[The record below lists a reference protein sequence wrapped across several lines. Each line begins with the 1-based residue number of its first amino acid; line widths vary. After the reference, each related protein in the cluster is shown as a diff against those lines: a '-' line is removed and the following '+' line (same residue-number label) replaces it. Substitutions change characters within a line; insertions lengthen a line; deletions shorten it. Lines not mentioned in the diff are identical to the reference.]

1 MSERDVQRSRAA
13 QVGVLMRAYRE
24 TFASERGRRG
34 LTQEELLRRMGAVES
49 DYAERYSHAT
59 VSRWESGVT
68 RPTVQR
74 LLAFGKALDLST
86 SEVAGLILLAGLAP
100 DFQAATDRA
109 TRGPGDVSPS
119 EADESEEPNSV
130 GIEPAASD
138 GTADSPGLEQ
148 SSTIDDLGRF
158 LILRC
163 LPLGMLIVGGG
174 YAFSIF
180 AGNESWVPTV
190 YVGLVSGLV
199 LIQGFMWPS
208 RRYGLREFFWISIF
222 FLLTTP
228 FLQFAPIRLD
238 HYNLALVLGVPG
250 SLWAYMLGLVINFAM
265 SAGAGLMFHLLWK
278 WQYSSS
284 RGSRTAL
291 RRAVWVVLPPVL
303 VVYGI
308 LVVITNISIVIQLA
322 FLFPVFSGVFTL
334 LLFLR
339 DPQITLSERDQ
350 RFLLSTMVALS
361 IVWSTLGIFTVVAIY
376 LSPDLPTVLPDHN
389 LLTSWEIDFAELG
402 LSREEALERVNLGY
416 MWHSMCVFAYM
427 FFIVGGNVFVSIYKA
442 GSGSRGDSMAENRV
456 IARHIGDDSGH
467 TELDIAQS
475 TGFPVETDRPT

>member
-1 MSERDVQRSRAA
+1 
-13 QVGVLMRAYRE
+13 MRAYRE

-208 RRYGLREFFWISIF
+208 RRYGLRSGVLLDFYIF
-222 FLLTTP
+222 LVDDSVS
-228 FLQFAPIRLD
+228 AIRT
-238 HYNLALVLGVPG
+238 NTIG
-250 SLWAYMLGLVINFAM
+250 SLQSRIGVGGTRKFMGIYAWTGEQFCYVSWGWADV
-265 SAGAGLMFHLLWK
+265 SP
-278 WQYSSS
+278 
-284 RGSRTAL
+284 
-291 RRAVWVVLPPVL
+291 AV
-303 VVYGI
+303 
-308 LVVITNISIVIQLA
+308 
-322 FLFPVFSGVFTL
+322 
-334 LLFLR
+334 
-339 DPQITLSERDQ
+339 E
-350 RFLLSTMVALS
+350 
-361 IVWSTLGIFTVVAIY
+361 VAI
-376 LSPDLPTVLPDHN
+376 
-389 LLTSWEIDFAELG
+389 F
-402 LSREEALERVNLGY
+402 
-416 MWHSMCVFAYM
+416 
-427 FFIVGGNVFVSIYKA
+427 K
-442 GSGSRGDSMAENRV
+442 
-456 IARHIGDDSGH
+456 
-467 TELDIAQS
+467 
-475 TGFPVETDRPT
+475 